1 MILILYQDWKGK
13 KNLCHI
19 AEEFHYLGSD
29 GWSFNLKECSAG
41 QRVSRTPDLI
51 EISIYNLWTRLVEN

>member
-1 MILILYQDWKGK
+1 MILILYQDRKGK

-29 GWSFNLKECSAG
+29 G
-41 QRVSRTPDLI
+41 
-51 EISIYNLWTRLVEN
+51 